1 MKSSI
6 QFPVL
11 PADTAVSGDG
21 ERQAVPGGSQG
32 PAHQRSPQQVPLV
45 SRSRFEEKKSLSEDN
60 SISSDVCDRPH
71 CFWLVRERVAP
82 SPRVTSSGE
91 GHNPKRIS
99 QVFLQPGFMD
109 TWMPGPWWARE
120 GRKEAG
126 NSAQG
131 QNTTGIWGGGRA
143 LESFWPGL
151 TPGLVFCCHSWPVPL
166 PSS

>member
-1 MKSSI
+1 MERGKLFLVGLRAQHIKEALSKS
-6 QFPVL
+6 L
-11 PADTAVSGDG
+11 W
-21 ERQAVPGGSQG
+21 SQG
-32 PAHQRSPQQVPLV
+32 LDLKK
-45 SRSRFEEKKSLSEDN
+45 KKSLSEDN
-60 SISSDVCDRPH
+60 SISSDICDRPH